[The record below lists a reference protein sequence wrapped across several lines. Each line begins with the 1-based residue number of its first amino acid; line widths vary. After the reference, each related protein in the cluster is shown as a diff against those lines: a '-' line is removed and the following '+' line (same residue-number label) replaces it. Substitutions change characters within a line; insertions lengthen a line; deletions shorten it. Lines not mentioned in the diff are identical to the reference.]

1 VDDEHPV
8 LQGFDSPQAALGV
21 FSDGYRAAKG
31 ASDEQGLGRT
41 YFGNPFG
48 PYQRRELHDRLA
60 AQYFD
65 AMFGVGVR
73 VGQLRTRLG
82 LDGFEQEGP
91 KHAAQALFEAIS
103 EHAG

>member
-1 VDDEHPV
+1 
-8 LQGFDSPQAALGV
+8 
-21 FSDGYRAAKG
+21 
-31 ASDEQGLGRT
+31 
-41 YFGNPFG
+41 
-48 PYQRRELHDRLA
+48 
-60 AQYFD
+60 
-65 AMFGVGVR
+65 MFGVGVR